1 MACKGIII
9 MYQPLN
15 NILCSHQYFLHRVAS
30 VAYFIQKRIELL
42 KKEQNP
48 SINISVGYNQ
58 RLL

>member
-30 VAYFIQKRIELL
+30 VAYFIQKIELL